1 MRQTTQKI
9 YMECR
14 LTTEELR
21 DFAKKLAEAIHRK
34 TRIENSLESFKAEKK
49 AEIQQCDGEISLM
62 SEKVNSEKEFRGVDC
77 SIEFDFKKGKKTLK
91 RKDTAEIY
99 KVEEITDEERQ
110 EELLLQEKAKEKSA
124 EKVAA

>member
-1 MRQTTQKI
+1 MRQTTKKI

-14 LTTEELR
+14 LTNEELKEC
-21 DFAKKLAEAIHRK
+21 AKKLAEAISRK

-49 AEIQQCDGEISLM
+49 AEVQSCEGEISLM

-77 SIEFDFKKGKKTLK
+77 SIEFDFKKGKKTTK
-91 RKDTAEIY
+91 RKDTLEVF
-99 KVEEITDEERQ
+99 KVEDISDEERQ